1 MSYIPTIDESSCIA
15 QGDCMDLLP
24 EVFKVDDRAAVIGTG
39 PDDLILAAARE
50 CPVEA
55 ISIVDSETGEQ
66 VYP

>member
-15 QGDCMDLLP
+15 QGDCMELVP
-24 EVFKVDDRAAVIGTG
+24 EVFQVDDRARVIGTG
-39 PDDLILAAARE
+39 PDELILTAARE

-55 ISIVDSETGEQ
+55 ISIVDSQTGAQ

>member
-15 QGDCMDLLP
+15 QGDCMELAP
-24 EVFKVDDRAAVIGTG
+24 EVFQVDDCARIVGEG
-39 PDDLILAAARE
+39 PDDLILTAARE
-50 CPVEA
+50 CPTEA

>member
-1 MSYIPTIDESSCIA
+1 MSYVPRIDESSCIA

-24 EVFKVDDRAAVIGTG
+24 EVFQVEDCARVVGTG
-39 PDDLILAAARE
+39 PNDLILTAARE

-55 ISIVDSETGEQ
+55 ITIIDSETGAQ

>member
-15 QGDCMDLLP
+15 QGDCVELVP
-24 EVFKVDDRAAVIGTG
+24 EVFKVDDCARVIGTG
-39 PDDLILAAARE
+39 PDELILTAARE

-55 ISIVDSETGEQ
+55 ISIVDSETGVQ